1 MLQKSFLVR
10 QGSRPMVVK
19 VPTPRVSKRMRIPS
33 SRMPIKGTAS
43 QAVILY
49 LIRRKSPHRWG
60 ESIKVNRVVVGE
72 SMGHELSSANHEF
85 AWLSRVRAPQISG
98 GHHTIS
104 YGTLNCSVVT

>member
-1 MLQKSFLVR
+1 
-10 QGSRPMVVK
+10 
-19 VPTPRVSKRMRIPS
+19 
-33 SRMPIKGTAS
+33 MPIKGTAS

-60 ESIKVNRVVVGE
+60 ESIKVKHKVVGE
-72 SMGHELSSANHEF
+72 SMGRELSGTNHEF
-85 AWLSRVRAPQISG
+85 AWLGHVRAPQISG